1 MRQAVRSSL
10 LAGVLAGLLSGGA
23 ARAAPWPDFDS
34 VHAQHRASD
43 TRVLAHD
50 GQLIQRIRDD
60 YTRRQGD
67 WVPLARISIAMQ
79 HAVIR
84 SEDQRFYEHSGVD
97 WRASAAAA
105 WITLTSRQSRG
116 ASTLSMQMVALLDAD
131 LRRKASG
138 RSLMEKLDQ
147 ALAARELERTWTK
160 AQILEAYLNMVAFRG
175 ELIGVDALA
184 RVMFQKQPSGLNGRE
199 AALAAVLLRGP
210 NAPATVL
217 TQRSCALLR
226 EMGRAHECQGLWDF
240 VMAALGRTAAPR
252 HDVPGLAPHFA
263 RLALAQAGVQRALLD
278 GELRTSLD
286 RALQKFTL
294 QSVNQHIR
302 ALDRSGVTDAAVVV
316 LDNRSGAVRAYVG
329 SSGSLSEAAAV
340 DHARALRQAGS
351 TLKPFLYAMALGEQR
366 VTAAS
371 LLNDSPLGL
380 EGGGGLYIPQNYDKR
395 YAGWVSV
402 RSALASSLN
411 IPAVRTLMMVTPNAL
426 AQRLIRTGLPL
437 EHGGD
442 YYGYSLALGSA
453 DVTLLSLTN
462 AYRTLARGG
471 SYAPVRFDDGDRNA
485 QPGEQVYTPQA
496 AWIVGDILGDRQ
508 ARART
513 FGLDSPLSTPFWS
526 AVKTGTSKDMRDNW
540 CLGWSQDYT
549 VGVWVGNSAGAS
561 MRDVSGVS
569 GAGPIWHEVMAYL
582 HQTHRSAQAQAP
594 AGLSSLR
601 VRYAQG
607 LEPARMEIFI
617 GDTAQSDFS
626 PFEDESE
633 GGREALQIAEP
644 VDGTILALDPDIPPS
659 RQRVRL
665 RAIDIAA
672 RTVQWADWY
681 LDDEHYAQ
689 AGETDWLPVPG
700 RHVIELRGGDGMVLD
715 RVRIEVRRGATYG
728 TG

>member
-1 MRQAVRSSL
+1 MRGVVCSIL
-10 LAGVLAGLLSGGA
+10 LAGMLAVSGGVA
-23 ARAAPWPDFDS
+23 QATAWPGFDT
-34 VHAQHRASD
+34 VRAQHHTSDVRVMARDGRLVQRVRA
-43 TRVLAHD
+43 
-50 GQLIQRIRDD
+50 D

-67 WVPLARISIAMQ
+67 WVPLARISIALQ

-97 WRASAAAA
+97 WQAVVAAA
-105 WITLTSRQSRG
+105 WVTLTSRQSRG
-116 ASTLSMQMVALLDAD
+116 ASTLSMQLVALLDAG
-131 LRRKASG
+131 LRRKATG
-138 RSLMEKLDQ
+138 RSLMEKFDQ
-147 ALAARELERTWTK
+147 AVAARELEQTWTK
-160 AQILEAYLNMVAFRG
+160 AEILEAYLNEVAFRG
-175 ELIGVDALA
+175 ELVGVDALS

-210 NAPATVL
+210 NATATVL

-226 EMGRAHECQGLWDF
+226 EMGLAHECQGLRDF

-252 HDVPGLAPHFA
+252 HGAPELAPHFS
-263 RLALAQAGVQRALLD
+263 RWALAQAAAEGISPER
-278 GELRTSLD
+278 ELRTSLD
-286 RALQKFTL
+286 RDVQKFATR
-294 QSVNQHIR
+294 SVNQHIR
-302 ALDRSGVTDAAVVV
+302 MLDRSGVTDAAVVV
-316 LDNRSGAVRAYVG
+316 LDNRSGAVLAYVG
-329 SSGSLSEAAAV
+329 SSGNLSEARAV

-366 VTAAS
+366 LTAAS

-402 RSALASSLN
+402 RAALASSLN
-411 IPAVRTLMMVTPNAL
+411 IPAVRTLMMVTPDAL
-426 AQRLIRTGLPL
+426 AQRLIQSGLPL

-462 AYRTLARGG
+462 AYRALARGG
-471 SYAPVRFDDGDRNA
+471 SVAPVRLGAGDLDA
-485 QPGEQVYTPQA
+485 QAGEQIYSKEA
-496 AWIVGDILGDRQ
+496 AWIVGDILADRQ

-513 FGLDSPLSTPFWS
+513 FGLDSPLSTPFWT

-582 HQTHRSAQAQAP
+582 HQTHRSVQSVAP
-594 AGLSSLR
+594 EGLSR
-601 VRYAQG
+601 VRVNYAPG
-607 LEPARMEIFI
+607 LEPGRMEVFI

-626 PFEDESE
+626 PAQ
-633 GGREALQIAEP
+633 GAPVPNALRIAEP
-644 VDGTILALDPDIPPS
+644 VDGTILALDPDIPAGH
-659 RQRVRL
+659 QRL
-665 RAIDIAA
+665 RLHAIDIAA
-672 RTVQWADWY
+672 RTAQHADWY
-681 LDDEHYAQ
+681 LDGKPYAQ
-689 AGETDWLPVPG
+689 GGVADWQPVQG
-700 RHVIELRGGDGMVLD
+700 RHVIELRSQDGMVLD
-715 RVRIEVRRGATYG
+715 RVKIEVRGGGVYGAG
-728 TG
+728 